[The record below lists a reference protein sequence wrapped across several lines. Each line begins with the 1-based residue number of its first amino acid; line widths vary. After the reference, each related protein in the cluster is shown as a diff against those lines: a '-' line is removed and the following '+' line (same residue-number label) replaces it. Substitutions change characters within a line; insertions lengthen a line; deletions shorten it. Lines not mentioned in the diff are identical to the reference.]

1 MMSTRLYFNLI
12 RTDDAIPDREGVEVD
27 DVRHAKATAV
37 AMVDELRQEDTSAAQ
52 EWSGWML
59 NVSDDAGRV
68 LFAIDLCPTS
78 WPATDTRARVRL

>member
-37 AMVDELRQEDTSAAQ
+37 AMVDELRQEDTPAAQ

-68 LFAIDLCPTS
+68 VFAIDLTL
-78 WPATDTRARVRL
+78 AERLQVARAS

>member
-68 LFAIDLCPTS
+68 VFAIDLTLTERLQV
-78 WPATDTRARVRL
+78 ARAS